1 MTVQRTLAAV
11 AAAVLVALAAVSA
24 DAQERGVPAVGER
37 VRIAWQVVAPA
48 TLRGELLEVRGDT
61 LVVRRDE
68 SFQRLEVPLAEVG
81 LIEVRR
87 ARSRL
92 EGMGRGL
99 LLGPPIGAA
108 SGFVLGTIA
117 ERAGRN
123 CYGECGVVPIVLAVG
138 GAALGTVVGAIGGL
152 AAPGG
157 KWVPV
162 PYRPAAG
169 AGGVGLSIPVKL

>member
-1 MTVQRTLAAV
+1 MTVQRTFAAV
-11 AAAVLVALAAVSA
+11 SAAVLAALAAAPA
-24 DAQERGVPAVGER
+24 DAQERGLPAVGDR
-37 VRIAWQVVAPA
+37 VRIEWRVVAREK
-48 TLRGELLEVRGDT
+48 LRGELLEVRGDT

-87 ARSRL
+87 TRGPM
-92 EGMGRGL
+92 EG
-99 LLGPPIGAA
+99 LGHALALAVPIGVA
-108 SGFVLGTIA
+108 SGVALGTIA
-117 ERAGRN
+117 ESGGCAD
-123 CYGECGVVPIVLAVG
+123 ECGLVPYLLGVTGAV
-138 GAALGTVVGAIGGL
+138 LGTVVGIVVGI

-169 AGGVGLSIPVKL
+169 TGGVGLSIPVKL

>member
-1 MTVQRTLAAV
+1 MTVQRTFAAV
-11 AAAVLVALAAVSA
+11 SAVVLAALAAAPA
-24 DAQERGVPAVGER
+24 DAQERGLPAVGDR
-37 VRIAWQVVAPA
+37 VRIEWRVVAPQ

-87 ARSRL
+87 LRGPE
-92 EGMGRGL
+92 EGL
-99 LLGPPIGAA
+99 VHALALAVPIGVG
-108 SGFVLGTIA
+108 SGLALGTIA
-117 ERAGRN
+117 EAGH
-123 CYGECGVVPIVLAVG
+123 CADECGLVPYLLGVT
-138 GAALGTVVGAIGGL
+138 GAALGTVVGIVVGI

-169 AGGVGLSIPVKL
+169 TGGVGLSIPVKL